1 MANNDVPELP
11 PAKTKDGS
19 FRALMTVARVSW
31 SLLTRSEKIF
41 FSLRVLIRFALNAL
55 DIVAVALMGA
65 LGAVTASALSGQRL
79 EVLGFQLP
87 EPTPG
92 NVVLLVSLVAV
103 MFFVRGGLAILFQRW
118 TAVFLAGVEIKNTAK
133 VTRYLFSGSLS
144 RMKGYSRADLSFLAT
159 TSTSAAFSGVLGSLT
174 TLVIE
179 ATMFLSVF
187 VVFLIVDWVAALAI
201 AGYFALIVALMQLTT
216 ARRYLKSGLA
226 MRESTVD
233 SGNALLE
240 MVDAYREVA
249 VLSKQ
254 SFYLTRLIEAMKVNA
269 RTGVNLQILKSL
281 PPYVA
286 QGGLTLG
293 AVGFI
298 IWQLSKGD
306 LQDGLVA
313 LGIFFAGSLRM
324 MSAILPLQALWN
336 ELRVMQNWVTS
347 AQEILVKLRDVP
359 EELESDIF
367 APTDLIGGATHFD
380 RPVEGLDVVVSDVY
394 FSHVNSDSATLA
406 GVNLHI
412 APGGFAALIGPSG
425 AGKTTLVDVILG
437 LHEPSSGFVTLNG
450 LEPLALRTSQPGLM
464 SYVPQK
470 PGIVSGTIAQNVALG
485 EYDDNINHDKVWG
498 SLERAQLADVVRKLP
513 DGIHSSLGPQSDAL
527 SGGQIQRLGLARA
540 LYTDPRFLIL
550 DEATSALD
558 ASTEASIAEHIREL
572 GNSTTVLVIAHR
584 LSTVQHAD
592 VVYVMDEGKIVGSGT
607 FKDVRR
613 SVPMIEEY
621 VKLMSFDDK

>member
-1 MANNDVPELP
+1 MTSPR
-11 PAKTKDGS
+11 DGS
-19 FRALMTVARVSW
+19 FRSLVEVARVSW
-31 SLLTRSEKIF
+31 SLLTRNEKIF
-41 FSLRVLIRFALNAL
+41 FSLRVIIRFALNGL

-79 EVLGFQLP
+79 EILGFQLP

-92 NVVLLVSLVAV
+92 NVVFLVSLVAV

-144 RMKGYSRADLSFLAT
+144 TMKGYSRANISFLAT

-179 ATMFLSVF
+179 GTMFLAIF

-201 AGYFALIVALMQLTT
+201 AGYFGLIVALMQLTT
-216 ARRYLKSGLA
+216 ARRYLQSGLA
-226 MRESTVD
+226 MREASVD

-306 LQDGLVA
+306 LQEGLVA

-324 MSAILPLQALWN
+324 MGAILPLQALWN

-367 APTDLIGGATHFD
+367 APTVLQAAADALD
-380 RPVEGLDVVVSDVY
+380 RPTEGLDVVVSDVF
-394 FSHVNSDSATLA
+394 FSHINSETETLA
-406 GVNLHI
+406 GVNI
-412 APGGFAALIGPSG
+412 RIPPGSFAALIGPSG

-437 LHEPSSGFVTLNG
+437 LHEPMRGTVTLNG
-450 LEPLALRTSQPGLM
+450 LEPLVLRTTQPGLM

-485 EYDDNINHDKVWG
+485 EYDDTIDADKVWDA
-498 SLERAQLADVVRKLP
+498 LERAQLAEVVRKLP
-513 DGIHSSLGPQSDAL
+513 EGIHSSLGPQSDAL

-540 LYTDPRFLIL
+540 LYTEPRFLIL

-558 ASTEASIAEHIREL
+558 ASTEASIAQQIREL
-572 GNSTTVLVIAHR
+572 GRGTTVLVIAHR

-592 VVYVMDEGKIVGSGT
+592 VVYAMNEGEIVGSGT
-607 FKDVRR
+607 FKEVREQ
-613 SVPMIEEY
+613 VPMIEEY
-621 VKLMSFDDK
+621 VRLMSFDEE

>member
-1 MANNDVPELP
+1 M
-11 PAKTKDGS
+11 
-19 FRALMTVARVSW
+19 SW
-31 SLLTRSEKIF
+31 SLLTRMEKIL
-41 FSLRVLIRFALNAL
+41 FSLRVLIRFALNGI
-55 DIVAVALMGA
+55 DIVAVALTGA

-79 EVLGFQLP
+79 EILGFQLP

-118 TAVFLAGVEIKNTAK
+118 TAIFLAGVEIKNTAK

-144 RMKGYSRADLSFLAT
+144 RMKGYSRAEISFLAT
-159 TSTSAAFSGVLGSLT
+159 SSTSAAFSGVLGSLT
-174 TLVIE
+174 TLIIE
-179 ATMFLSVF
+179 GAMFLSVF
-187 VVFLIVDWVAALAI
+187 VVFLVVDWIAALAI
-201 AGYFALIVALMQLTT
+201 AGYFGLIVALMQLAT
-216 ARRYLKSGLA
+216 ARRYLQSGLA
-226 MRESTVD
+226 MREASVD

-306 LQDGLVA
+306 LQEGLVA

-367 APTDLIGGATHFD
+367 APTVLQAAADAFN
-380 RPVEGLDVVVSDVY
+380 RPTEGLDVVVSDVF
-394 FSHVNSDSATLA
+394 FSHVNSETETLS
-406 GVNLHI
+406 GVNIHI
-412 APGGFAALIGPSG
+412 PPGSFGALIGPSG
-425 AGKTTLVDVILG
+425 AGKTTLVDIILG
-437 LHEPSSGFVTLNG
+437 LHEPTRGTVTLNG
-450 LEPLALRTSQPGLM
+450 HEPLVLRTSQPGLM

-485 EYDDNINHDKVWG
+485 EYDDAIDADKVWDA
-498 SLERAQLADVVRKLP
+498 LERAQLAEVVRKLP
-513 DGIHSSLGPQSDAL
+513 EGIHSSLGPQSDAL

-540 LYTDPRFLIL
+540 LYTEPRFLIL

-558 ASTEASIAEHIREL
+558 ASTEASIAQQIREL
-572 GNSTTVLVIAHR
+572 GRGTTVLVIAHR

-592 VVYVMDEGKIVGSGT
+592 VVYAMNQGEIVGSGT
-607 FKDVRR
+607 FKEVREQ
-613 SVPMIEEY
+613 VPMIEEY
-621 VKLMSFDDK
+621 VRLMSFDEE